1 LHLARSRTDG
11 RTMTTANLAP
21 SFPHVARELRLN
33 GKTLRSRVYLPAHQ
47 PGLADDGLPG
57 ERYIAYH
64 RQRARA
70 GLGMQIT
77 GATPVMW
84 SDVWADGLTLVN
96 IDDRIVP
103 GYRCLTAAVHEE
115 GGLMLAQ
122 LAHVGAM
129 ETSGDAIVSAS
140 AVRSEI
146 TQRTARQASIDE
158 LAEILEAYRA
168 AAQRC
173 RDGGLDG
180 VEVTMA
186 HGMLLASFLSPLMNR
201 RADRYGGDRE
211 ERTLYPREVVA
222 AVRAAMGPEAI
233 IGVRLSADELT
244 EGGVDPQ
251 EAAAIAQTLTAQCEI
266 DYISVTA
273 GNNTL
278 KLPRVDHWPPTPAP
292 FGLFRHLARAVKSA
306 VDLPVATVGRVTT
319 LALAE
324 EILAS
329 GDADLVGMVRAHI
342 ADPELMPKSRAVG
355 GSASVR
361 PCIGANV
368 CINSLLAHKP
378 LTCLANPDVGR
389 PGRGPAEH
397 WGNGRRAMVVGGG
410 PAGLEAARR
419 LAIGGWTTVLIEREQ
434 TIGGQMARWSQTP
447 SRREFLRLID
457 WWEGE
462 AARLGV
468 TVRLGECATVEDL
481 ASQAPDLVVIATGS
495 VPVIRP
501 APRLDGAVP
510 EIGPY
515 DMVLQGGHVLVRDEM
530 GGLAGLLTA
539 ERLSQTADRVSL
551 ATSML
556 HPGEGEGLTT
566 VYSLIRDC
574 AARGITIADRC
585 KVAAIEGQ
593 TVHLSGV
600 FGETRPSILGV
611 DAVVST
617 LDSVAERD
625 LLEPLMARGLLT
637 VVIGDALLPRDVTA
651 AVTDAAR
658 RLDRDALT
666 YVSSIVKA
674 SPLGRA

>member
-1 LHLARSRTDG
+1 
-11 RTMTTANLAP
+11 
-21 SFPHVARELRLN
+21 
-33 GKTLRSRVYLPAHQ
+33 
-47 PGLADDGLPG
+47 
-57 ERYIAYH
+57 
-64 RQRARA
+64 
-70 GLGMQIT
+70 
-77 GATPVMW
+77 
-84 SDVWADGLTLVN
+84 
-96 IDDRIVP
+96 
-103 GYRCLTAAVHEE
+103 
-115 GGLMLAQ
+115 
-122 LAHVGAM
+122 
-129 ETSGDAIVSAS
+129 
-140 AVRSEI
+140 
-146 TQRTARQASIDE
+146 
-158 LAEILEAYRA
+158 
-168 AAQRC
+168 
-173 RDGGLDG
+173 
-180 VEVTMA
+180 
-186 HGMLLASFLSPLMNR
+186 
-201 RADRYGGDRE
+201 
-211 ERTLYPREVVA
+211 
-222 AVRAAMGPEAI
+222 
-233 IGVRLSADELT
+233 
-244 EGGVDPQ
+244 
-251 EAAAIAQTLTAQCEI
+251 
-266 DYISVTA
+266 
-273 GNNTL
+273 
-278 KLPRVDHWPPTPAP
+278 
-292 FGLFRHLARAVKSA
+292 
-306 VDLPVATVGRVTT
+306 
-319 LALAE
+319 
-324 EILAS
+324 
-329 GDADLVGMVRAHI
+329 
-342 ADPELMPKSRAVG
+342 
-355 GSASVR
+355 
-361 PCIGANV
+361 
-368 CINSLLAHKP
+368 
-378 LTCLANPDVGR
+378 
-389 PGRGPAEH
+389 
-397 WGNGRRAMVVGGG
+397 MVVGGG